1 MIEVEIKLPIY
12 DRELLDRKLT
22 LLRFNKGIFVKESD
36 IYFNSESFDLKKK
49 DMALRIRTSTKID
62 TGESTTKITYKG
74 PKLDHVS
81 MTRKELE
88 MEVSDA
94 STCYQ
99 ILEGIGFYPLCP
111 VHKLRQYYCKGQMT
125 ACVDQVDGLGEF
137 LELEMIV
144 DSESEREKALE
155 EIERLLRILGY
166 DKKETTR
173 ISYLSMLQKEQ
184 AK

>member
-1 MIEVEIKLPIY
+1 MIEVEIKLPIS
-12 DRELLDRKLT
+12 DKEVLEKKLIQ
-22 LLRFNKGIFVKESD
+22 LQFIKGGFVKESD
-36 IYFNSESFDLKKK
+36 IYFNSEKYNLKKK
-49 DMALRIRTSTKID
+49 DMALRIRTCTKID
-62 TGESTTKITYKG
+62 TGETITKVTYKG

-144 DSESEREKALE
+144 DSESERENALA
-155 EIERLLRILGY
+155 EIERILQILGY

-173 ISYLSMLQKEQ
+173 TSYLSMLQQKQ
-184 AK
+184 A